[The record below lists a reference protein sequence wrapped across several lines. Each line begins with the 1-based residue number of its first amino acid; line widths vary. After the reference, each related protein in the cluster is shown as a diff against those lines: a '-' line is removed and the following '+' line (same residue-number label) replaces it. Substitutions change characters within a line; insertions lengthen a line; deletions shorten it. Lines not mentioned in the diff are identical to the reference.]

1 MICCDIGIELVHCQS
16 NSCLQLRY
24 QCQRCRKIWLQYLQI
39 LCILG
44 HFIDNEPD
52 NVTVRLNFE
61 PAGRSSG
68 RAGGY
73 YCNPKTNICVVC
85 GTDESSLRKYIVP
98 HEYRKF
104 FPDVM
109 RDHQSH
115 DVLLMC
121 LGCHQ
126 KGNR

>member
-1 MICCDIGIELVHCQS
+1 M
-16 NSCLQLRY
+16 
-24 QCQRCRKIWLQYLQI
+24 
-39 LCILG
+39 
-44 HFIDNEPD
+44 
-52 NVTVRLNFE
+52 TVRLNFE

-73 YCNPKTNICVVC
+73 YCNPKSNICVVC

-121 LGCHQ
+121 LNCHQ
-126 KGNR
+126 QSNRY

>member
-1 MICCDIGIELVHCQS
+1 MNGP
-16 NSCLQLRY
+16 
-24 QCQRCRKIWLQYLQI
+24 
-39 LCILG
+39 LG
-44 HFIDNEPD
+44 HFIVNEPE